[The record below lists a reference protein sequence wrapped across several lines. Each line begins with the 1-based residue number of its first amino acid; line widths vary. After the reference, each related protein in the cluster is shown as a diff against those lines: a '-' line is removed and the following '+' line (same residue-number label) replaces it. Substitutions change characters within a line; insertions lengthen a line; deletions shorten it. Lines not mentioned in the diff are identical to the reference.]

1 MPFHYTTKVQLYH
14 TDAAGVLFYS
24 KIFDLAFNAF
34 DALLEKC
41 GVSVAYIIR
50 ESDFSMPFV
59 RAEAD
64 YLAPLMVDDVVTIR
78 IIVEKIGDTSFV
90 LNYELTKAGVLA
102 ARVKTV
108 HVTISKETLEKIPLP
123 LEIRQGLE
131 LYAAA

>member
-1 MPFHYTTKVQLYH
+1 MPFHYTTKIQLYH

-34 DALLEKC
+34 DSLLEKC
-41 GVSVAYIIR
+41 GVSVAHIIH

-64 YLAPLMVDDVVTIR
+64 YMAPLTVGDVVTIR
-78 IIVEKIGDTSFV
+78 IIVEKIGETSFV
-90 LNYELTKAGVLA
+90 LNYEMTKDGAPA

-108 HVTISKETLEKIPLP
+108 HVTISKTTLEKIPLP
-123 LEIRQGLE
+123 SDIRQGLE
-131 LYAAA
+131 LYASA